1 MKQIKKFQIELNG
14 SIGLKLKKNYQSH
27 RYEEVIEFIERL
39 EKICKLKM
47 ELAKAIQK
55 YLFENLASKNLNLK
69 IRRKK

>member
-1 MKQIKKFQIELNG
+1 MKQIKKLQIELNG

-47 ELAKAIQK
+47 ELAKK
-55 YLFENLASKNLNLK
+55 LCYTENLFENFASKNLKFKN
-69 IRRKK
+69 